1 MTLISEEKPVRVCF
15 VSPKVYPLFDPDCQ
29 GVFGGAEVDLYHLGM
44 ELARDKRFS
53 ISFVTADYGQRDDQI
68 INGVRLIKSLDF
80 AKNSLSGACKIWKA
94 LKKADADIYVVK
106 TASSG
111 VPLLAK
117 FCSCH
122 KRKFIY
128 RTAHQD
134 ECDGT
139 YMKQHPLL
147 GRMFVKALR
156 RADIVFSQSNSDAEK
171 LKSLYGIDSSVIAN
185 GHYLPDLTEQF
196 DRDSILWAG
205 RSADFKQPQ
214 IFLELG
220 GKFPNENFIMICPQ
234 AVGDTEYE
242 SLKSRA
248 DAIDNLQ
255 LIQRVPFDE
264 IDSYF
269 QRAKIFVNT
278 SRAEGFANTFIQ
290 ACKGRVA
297 IVSLNVNPDDFLTR
311 YSCGVACGGSMEHLV
326 EGLKNLLDQNR
337 YIEMGENGRKYVEE
351 NHDITKI
358 VEQYKQAL
366 EQLL

>member
-1 MTLISEEKPVRVCF
+1 MTLISEEKRVSVCF
-15 VSPKVYPLFDPDCQ
+15 VSPKAYPLFDPQCE

-44 ELARDKRFS
+44 ELAKDKRFF

-68 INGVRLIKSLDF
+68 IKGIRLIKSLDF
-80 AKNSLSGACKIWKA
+80 GKNSLSGACKIWKA
-94 LKKADADIYVVK
+94 LKKANAEIYVIK

-117 FCSCH
+117 FCSFY

-156 RADIVFSQSNSDAEK
+156 RADIVFAQNTSDAEK

-196 DRDSILWAG
+196 KRDSILWVG

-214 IFLELG
+214 LFLELP
-220 GKFPNENFIMICPQ
+220 GKFPNEKFIMICPQ

-255 LIQRVPFDE
+255 LIQRVPFGE

-269 QRAKIFVNT
+269 KRAKVFVNT

-290 ACKGRVA
+290 ACKWGGA
-297 IVSLNVNPDDFLTR
+297 IASLNVNPDDFLTR
-311 YSCGVACGGSMEHLV
+311 YSCGVVCGGSMEHLV
-326 EGLKNLLDQNR
+326 EGLAKLLDKDR
-337 YIEMGENGRKYVEE
+337 YIEIGQNGRKYVED

-358 VEQYKQAL
+358 IELYKKAFEQ
-366 EQLL
+366 